1 MAFDKAAVK
10 AAFTALAQSVTTV
23 VQRGTVANATKFDN
37 KTVEQVTDL
46 AAQKANERTGQHPVQ
61 NLVNFSAAG
70 APENVYVSGT
80 PNAVASY
87 MTTNKVTRAIGRAT
101 SLVGS
106 IAPDNVRITPPL
118 PNQMAD
124 TGIGDAG
131 IFIVELFG
139 PDTIRRTYI
148 RNFIIELYGPRHTI
162 TFEQYGVSN
171 QWSKWNVIDEGLDFK
186 SNEISNYGSMG
197 DPWPAGTVHY
207 DVNDNE
213 LVMFREELNLRDT
226 GQREYMPNALYI
238 FTIAIWNDF
247 TLDIQGEAGVTISCS
262 SDHLPRASKRGAIVF
277 ARRIENN
284 HWKVYGDLDRNP
296 NKPTIQLYS
305 YEKAG
310 VGEPA
315 NFDVV
320 HWNQGPDYRAIVN
333 CKDQSVGSI
342 RLPVKS
348 AQADQLDLGFP
359 IGGQI
364 DFMMTADSACV
375 LTVAN
380 DEPTYELVVQ
390 AGKASTVSR
399 KNAKFSLLRASATK
413 WILSG
418 DGLDNV

>member
-10 AAFTALAQSVTTV
+10 AAFTALAQSVAVV
-23 VQRGTVANATKFDN
+23 VQRGTVANAVKFDN
-37 KTVEQVTDL
+37 KTVEQITDL

-80 PNAVASY
+80 PNAIASY

-124 TGIGDAG
+124 AGLGDSG
-131 IFIVELFG
+131 IFIVESLG
-139 PDTIRRTYI
+139 PDVVRRTYI
-148 RNFIIELYGPRHTI
+148 RNFIIKLYGPKHNI
-162 TFEQYGVSN
+162 TFEQYGVN
-171 QWSKWNVIDEGLDFK
+171 NDWSPWNVIDEGVIFSSD
-186 SNEISNYGSMG
+186 EIDGFGVMG
-197 DPWPAGTVHY
+197 GPWPAATVHNRINS
-207 DVNDNE
+207 DKTVI
-213 LVMFREELNLRDT
+213 FKEEASLRDT
-226 GQREYMPNALYI
+226 GSREYMPNALYI
-238 FTIAIWNDF
+238 FTVPHWYDYQVII
-247 TLDIQGEAGVTISCS
+247 TGEPGVTITCAGEY
-262 SDHLPRASKRGAIVF
+262 LPQASGRGAIVF
-277 ARRIENN
+277 ARRIAENQ
-284 HWKVYGDLDRNP
+284 WYVYGDLKRNP
-296 NKPTIQLYS
+296 NRPAIQLYS
-305 YEKAG
+305 YNNAG
-310 VGEPA
+310 LGEPA
-315 NFDVV
+315 NFDIV

-333 CKDQSVGSI
+333 CKDQTVGSL

-348 AQADQLDLGFP
+348 TEPDQLDLGFP

-364 DFMMTADSACV
+364 DFLMTANAACV
-375 LTVAN
+375 LTITC

-390 AGKASTVSR
+390 SGKVATVSK